1 MTVITNP
8 TLIAPPNVDRPDPA
22 GRPSTDATVAPP
34 SERSAL
40 RSIAILA
47 RRNAL
52 KTRRVPTLL
61 VFSLAMPLMMLVLF
75 SQVFRTIE
83 NSPGFPLG
91 VDYVDFLVPAALAA
105 AVVMNASNSGVG
117 IAIDLQAGVVDRI
130 RSLPVRGW
138 TLLAARSITDTA
150 ISVLQIV
157 VVTGVAMVTLG
168 FRFHGST
175 LDALG
180 MLGVLVPFSWAFTW
194 LFLYVGARLRDPETA
209 QLSGMMIMMPLMFV
223 SAAFAPVET
232 FPGWLQAVAH
242 LNPMSLTVE
251 AARGFALGAPQA
263 GDIVQSLVSSAVVGA
278 IGIAA
283 AARAYRRSTSR

>member
-1 MTVITNP
+1 MSVIAT
-8 TLIAPPNVDRPDPA
+8 TAPIA
-22 GRPSTDATVAPP
+22 GRPTGDPSTEAPAP
-34 SERSAL
+34 GRPTERSAL

-47 RRNAL
+47 QRNAS

-138 TLLAARSITDTA
+138 TLLAARSLTDTA
-150 ISVLQIV
+150 ISVVQVL
-157 VVTGVAMVTLG
+157 VVTAVAMATLG
-168 FRFHGST
+168 FRFHGGP

-180 MLGVLVPFSWAFTW
+180 MLAVLVPFSWAFTW

-232 FPGWLQAVAH
+232 FPGWLQAVAD

-251 AARGFALGAPQA
+251 AARGFALGVPDAT
-263 GDIVQSLVSSAVVGA
+263 DTVKSLASSAVVAA

-283 AARAYRRSTSR
+283 AARAYRASAGR